1 MSSEKTEASFP
12 ETGLG
17 YIPDGGSIFFLSR
30 LEGELGAFL
39 ALTGFPIVNWDLVK
53 LGLTR
58 SFTFPDIEQPL
69 SNAVIGR
76 NIFGNMHEYIE
87 KWEETFKKRQNEKNM
102 HNFNNMSSHLSKDE
116 LKKMNLLN
124 KNDPFTY
131 PWERKQMDDTQNP
144 SPTVFHSMIEKDL
157 HNDTEVNFKESKGR
171 YFSNTYDNFLSLVY
185 SRLPTID
192 QKYFSL
198 AHIVKDINRL
208 FRFNTVKEIYEAL
221 REENNNF
228 SEMCLEMLDE
238 KSPLA
243 LEVTLRML
251 RNARKMNYTEIIKQ
265 EINVAKNM
273 IVKNKDFDLAMQA
286 RITNKTNEKV
296 DTEKNVK
303 FARSLSQITKED
315 VDEIFEDSKILSK
328 IKLDVV
334 NDALLPHN
342 RYFEK
347 YPDCFRL
354 WINENPRAHGDIREN
369 FDYEIKH
376 YMIEKL

>member
-1 MSSEKTEASFP
+1 MSSQTTQASFP

-58 SFTFPDIEQPL
+58 SFTFPYLEESL
-69 SNAVIGR
+69 SKSTMSR
-76 NIFGNMHEYIE
+76 NIFGNMHEYTE
-87 KWEETFKKRQNEKNM
+87 KWEETFKKSQSEKNTN
-102 HNFNNMSSHLSKDE
+102 NFNNMHSHLSRDE
-116 LKKMNLLN
+116 LKKMNLLSN
-124 KNDPFTY
+124 NDPFTY
-131 PWERKQMDDTQNP
+131 PWERKEMNDLLNP
-144 SPTVFHSMIEKDL
+144 SPTVFHSMIEKDI
-157 HNDTEVNFKESKGR
+157 HSDKEVNFKDSKGR
-171 YFSNTYDNFLSLVY
+171 YFSDTYENFLNLVY
-185 SRLPTID
+185 SRIPTVD
-192 QKYFSL
+192 QRYFSL

-221 REENNNF
+221 KEENSYF
-228 SEMCLEMLDE
+228 SEMCLEYLDN

-251 RNARKMNYTEIIKQ
+251 RNARKMNYTEIMKQ

-273 IVKNKDFDLAMQA
+273 IIKNKDFDLAMQS
-286 RITNKTNEKV
+286 RISKYSTDENDRN
-296 DTEKNVK
+296 NVK
-303 FARSLSQITKED
+303 FGKTLSQVTEED
-315 VDEIFEDSKILSK
+315 VDAIFEDSKILSK
-328 IKLDVV
+328 IKLDVKD
-334 NDALLPHN
+334 NSLLPHN

-354 WINENPRAHGDIREN
+354 WFNENPRAHGDIRAN

-376 YMIEKL
+376 FMIEKL